1 MFARFVEAYQR
12 MVLACCRAVG
22 VREEDLEDAVAETF
36 FAAYK
41 SIRSYRGKSKLS
53 SWLWKIAYCKA
64 VNYRKRRHPAKGP
77 DETKMET
84 IAAAENLPETRLS
97 DKEQNAAVWD
107 AVALLS
113 ASQAAAIVLF
123 YREAK
128 TIEEISSILKKPV
141 NTVKTDLRRGR
152 KELYGR
158 LHSIWKKNDV

>member
-1 MFARFVEAYQR
+1 
-12 MVLACCRAVG
+12 
-22 VREEDLEDAVAETF
+22 
-36 FAAYK
+36 
-41 SIRSYRGKSKLS
+41 
-53 SWLWKIAYCKA
+53 
-64 VNYRKRRHPAKGP
+64 
-77 DETKMET
+77 MET

-158 LHSIWKKNDV
+158 LHSIWEKNDV